1 MGGTKQPKKEEQR
14 APKYGKYQNYKEVL
28 VAIFIGACVSF
39 LTTLFDGLADFL
51 RANAE
56 SIVAGL
62 SYVAYHVAK
71 HVRV

>member
-1 MGGTKQPKKEEQR
+1 MPKKKETEQ

-39 LTTLFDGLADFL
+39 LTTLFDGLSEFL
-51 RANAE
+51 RTHAE
-56 SIVAGL
+56 QIVAGM